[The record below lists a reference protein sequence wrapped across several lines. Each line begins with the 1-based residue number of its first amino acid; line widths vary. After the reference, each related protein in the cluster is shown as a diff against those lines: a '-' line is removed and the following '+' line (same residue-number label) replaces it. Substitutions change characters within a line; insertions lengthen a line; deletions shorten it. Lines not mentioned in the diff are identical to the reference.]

1 MTIEKSARSVR
12 EIKRI
17 CKISFALHNHFCV
30 VGYKHKSPNVD
41 HNYFFQN
48 NYTILPNE
56 FCNCPCDVPRRLFE
70 MAKSQLADILANL
83 EQQMETNQ
91 SDALYV
97 QVFFENGFYKKYSL
111 NNPVVPD
118 IWELLCFNDFTYR
131 RDYKDLFLFDS
142 NYCCDG
148 VNLQEV
154 RKTIN
159 KGSIAF
165 SKFYDKRVYHMFAY
179 DDYTDANLEIRADHF
194 IRITALLF
202 GKECRPERTVEISA
216 DGIILKDGGFAYIKA
231 LKDHRVRV
239 LFDSYSHN
247 KEYS

>member
-91 SDALYV
+91 SDT
-97 QVFFENGFYKKYSL
+97 
-111 NNPVVPD
+111 
-118 IWELLCFNDFTYR
+118 LCFRMRRLFVLGTSKCGDF
-131 RDYKDLFLFDS
+131 
-142 NYCCDG
+142 
-148 VNLQEV
+148 
-154 RKTIN
+154 
-159 KGSIAF
+159 
-165 SKFYDKRVYHMFAY
+165 
-179 DDYTDANLEIRADHF
+179 
-194 IRITALLF
+194 
-202 GKECRPERTVEISA
+202 
-216 DGIILKDGGFAYIKA
+216 
-231 LKDHRVRV
+231 V
-239 LFDSYSHN
+239 L
-247 KEYS
+247 

>member
-1 MTIEKSARSVR
+1 MRCYSMTIEKSARSVR

-91 SDALYV
+91 SDT
-97 QVFFENGFYKKYSL
+97 
-111 NNPVVPD
+111 
-118 IWELLCFNDFTYR
+118 LCFRMRRLFVLGTSKCGDF
-131 RDYKDLFLFDS
+131 
-142 NYCCDG
+142 
-148 VNLQEV
+148 
-154 RKTIN
+154 
-159 KGSIAF
+159 
-165 SKFYDKRVYHMFAY
+165 
-179 DDYTDANLEIRADHF
+179 
-194 IRITALLF
+194 
-202 GKECRPERTVEISA
+202 
-216 DGIILKDGGFAYIKA
+216 
-231 LKDHRVRV
+231 V
-239 LFDSYSHN
+239 L
-247 KEYS
+247 